1 MKRKLLILGAGG
13 HGLVVAD
20 AAIKMGVW
28 SEVNF
33 LDDNENL
40 KLQIPNIAVIG
51 NISELKK
58 FKKKYQDVF
67 IAIGDNCH
75 RLKLLRELVAD
86 GISVPVIKHPS
97 SIISSCSELASGC
110 FLAANSVLGV
120 GAKLGLGC
128 IINSSATV
136 DHENI
141 LADCVH
147 ISPGAHLG
155 GGVKVGECSWVGI
168 GASIREQV
176 SIGANVMVGAGAAVI
191 GDVEDNLQVVGVPAR
206 VRDL

>member
-20 AAIKMGVW
+20 AATKMDLW
-28 SEVNF
+28 SEVKF
-33 LDDNENL
+33 LDDNENI
-40 KLQIPNIAVIG
+40 KSQIPRIVIG
-51 NISELKK
+51 KITDVKK
-58 FKKKYQDVF
+58 FKDSFQDVF
-67 IAIGDNCH
+67 VAIGDNNH
-75 RLKLLRELVAD
+75 RLKLIKEIISE
-86 GISVPVIKHPS
+86 GINIPVIQHPS
-97 SIISSCSELASGC
+97 SIISSYSEMDSGC

-128 IINSSATV
+128 IINNGATV

-155 GGVKVGECSWVGI
+155 GEVKVGECSWVGI

-176 SIGANVMVGAGAAVI
+176 SIGANVMVGSGAAVV